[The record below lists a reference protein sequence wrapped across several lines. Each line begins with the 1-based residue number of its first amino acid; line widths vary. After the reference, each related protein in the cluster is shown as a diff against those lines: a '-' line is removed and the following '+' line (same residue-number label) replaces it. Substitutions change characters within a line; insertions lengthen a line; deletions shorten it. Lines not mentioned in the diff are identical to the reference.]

1 MPTETKPLTS
11 IVAEKPQLDETRV
24 YHYTGE
30 TATWL
35 GKPQPNSFREM
46 EKSIGDLIKDL
57 FKGLKSED
65 SNVQKRAINELYHF
79 KNQADLYLPKD
90 NRFYR
95 ILTTMWDAYGNE
107 LSEEFPAN
115 GGRLK
120 C

>member
-1 MPTETKPLTS
+1 MPTETKQLES

-30 TATWL
+30 TVKWL
-35 GKPQPNSFREM
+35 GKPQPDSLAEM
-46 EKSIGDLIKDL
+46 EKGIGCLIKDL

-65 SNVQKRAINELYHF
+65 PNVREEKLNELHYF
-79 KNQADLYLPKD
+79 KNLATVYFPKD

-107 LSEEFPAN
+107 LSE
-115 GGRLK
+115 GL
-120 C
+120 

>member
-1 MPTETKPLTS
+1 MLTETKKLES
-11 IVAEKPQLDETRV
+11 IVAGKSQFDETRV

-30 TATWL
+30 TAKWL
-35 GKPQPNSFREM
+35 GKPQPVSLPET

-65 SNVQKRAINELYHF
+65 PNVREEKLNELHYF

-107 LSEEFPAN
+107 LSE
-115 GGRLK
+115 GL
-120 C
+120 